1 MQTFKFDIYGMTCG
15 GCAAGVRRAVSSL
28 DGVDQVEVTLKP
40 GSATVLADPS
50 RVTPRQ
56 IMSAISGLGHLAKV
70 HREQPAK
77 GDAL

>member
-15 GCAAGVRRAVSSL
+15 GCVAGVQRAVSSL

-40 GSATVLADPS
+40 GSATVQADPS
-50 RVTPRQ
+50 RVTSRQ

-70 HREQPAK
+70 HREKSADEGPP
-77 GDAL
+77 

>member
-15 GCAAGVRRAVSSL
+15 GCAAGVHRAVSSL

-40 GSATVLADPS
+40 GIATVRADPS
-50 RVTPRQ
+50 RVTARQ

-70 HREQPAK
+70 HRGQSASEGTP
-77 GDAL
+77 

>member
-28 DGVDQVEVTLKP
+28 DGVDQVEVALKP

-56 IMSAISGLGHLAKV
+56 IMSAISALGHLAKV
-70 HREQPAK
+70 HRETSTSK
-77 GDAL
+77 GTP